1 MIIVLVNPPLK
12 KNLFSVLC
20 PYLSCD
26 CLYFLSLQYWM
37 LSPLG
42 EIRRDEFCLDYVN
55 HVVMNIE
62 CGQNRPSQR
71 WTSGVVSFDKNIC
84 RPVAEVE

>member
-1 MIIVLVNPPLK
+1 
-12 KNLFSVLC
+12 
-20 PYLSCD
+20 
-26 CLYFLSLQYWM
+26 M
-37 LSPLG
+37 LSRLG

-71 WTSGVVSFDKNIC
+71 WTSGVVSFDTQIF
-84 RPVAEVE
+84 VDQ